1 MTVRLA
7 KDDAA
12 AMAAT
17 IEATGFKNSLEDI
30 KCLAFS
36 PASSEANKAIHA
48 QTNERLLAVLLSN
61 SAGQCIHITGEM
73 RALADPFHRR
83 LCAEIAKRSK
93 TRFTILYDIPD
104 EYSGSPEGVGKWNAQ
119 RWGSKNWS
127 EKLSAMNLIGEAF
140 VDVRAFNTLHEIQ
153 YSVFGNRFIQLQEKH
168 SDEGSSIKSSAK
180 RVWLLDS
187 EKLNG
192 FLTTRALDM
201 VGKSKD
207 VPEALFKRFFAK
219 VSGVTAQTIL
229 AKLIKIGPSH
239 IDAIL
244 DKDFLTF
251 DPNAADTLDIF
262 SSLDF
267 VQTNAESRKSITL
280 SGRQFVEALG

>member
-1 MTVRLA
+1 VHLA

-17 IEATGFKNSLEDI
+17 IEATGFRNSLDGV
-30 KCLAFS
+30 KCIAFS
-36 PASSEANKAIHA
+36 AASAEANKALHA
-48 QTNERLLAVLLSN
+48 KTNEKLLAALLSN
-61 SAGQCIHITGEM
+61 NAGQCIHITGEM

-83 LCAEIAKRSK
+83 LCAELAKRSK

-104 EYSGSPEGVGKWNAQ
+104 QYSGSPEGVGKWNAQ
-119 RWGSKNWS
+119 RWRSKGWS

-168 SDEGSSIKSSAK
+168 SDEGDSSKSSAK
-180 RVWLLDS
+180 RIWLLDS

-192 FLTTRALDM
+192 FLTARALDM

-229 AKLIKIGPSH
+229 AKLIKSGPSH
-239 IDAIL
+239 TDAIL
-244 DKDFLTF
+244 DKDFLAF
-251 DPNAADTLDIF
+251 DPDAAEALDI
-262 SSLDF
+262 LVTLGF
-267 VQTNAESRKSITL
+267 VETVDESRKGISS
-280 SGRQFVEALG
+280 SGRQFVETLG